1 MQQRSLKLGI
11 QGERWIHLIRQLGKR
26 KNFMKRKKSTFGRD
40 YFLEDLPI
48 EKGVKK
54 IKKGDVKVDKDML
67 SHLKSL
73 GLIKGK

>member
-1 MQQRSLKLGI
+1 MKD
-11 QGERWIHLIRQLGKR
+11 KR
-26 KNFMKRKKSTFGRD
+26 STFGKE
-40 YFLEDLPI
+40 YFLEDVSV
-48 EKGVKK
+48 EKDVKV

>member
-1 MQQRSLKLGI
+1 
-11 QGERWIHLIRQLGKR
+11 
-26 KNFMKRKKSTFGRD
+26 MKDKKSRFGKD
-40 YFLEDLPI
+40 YFLEDLPVARD
-48 EKGVKK
+48 VKI

>member
-1 MQQRSLKLGI
+1 
-11 QGERWIHLIRQLGKR
+11 
-26 KNFMKRKKSTFGRD
+26 MKDKKSIFGRD
-40 YFLEDLPI
+40 YFLEDLPV
-48 EKGVKK
+48 EKNVRK

>member
-1 MQQRSLKLGI
+1 
-11 QGERWIHLIRQLGKR
+11 
-26 KNFMKRKKSTFGRD
+26 MKDKKSAFGRD

-48 EKGVKK
+48 EKKVKK
-54 IKKGDVKVDKDML
+54 IKRGDIKVDEEML